1 MRPAIRIHG
10 ADHDLLFGKGL
21 EVLPSQPLQ
30 QISRAACSRESWSTV
45 TSGSFASCFNRER
58 QPKQVSTLRIL
69 SHLIPRKAIAGV
81 STSMPN
87 CGGIA
92 FSLGE
97 RAIRSSRAAQN

>member
-1 MRPAIRIHG
+1 VASVNSH
-10 ADHDLLFGKGL
+10 
-21 EVLPSQPLQ
+21 
-30 QISRAACSRESWSTV
+30 RAAEGGRMHRRQLFRNGRGDELIYAHAIALSEALD
-45 TSGSFASCFNRER
+45 FCFNRER
-58 QPKQVSTLRIL
+58 QPKQMSTLRIL
-69 SHLIPRKAIAGV
+69 SHLIPRKATAGV